1 MSTTFSPSS
10 RATSAR
16 EPHGRCR
23 LILQVNGRH
32 YTVRPTPVAGPSF
45 GITRAY
51 RLLRIDSGDIY
62 DVAVHRDGHRE
73 CTCPDHV
80 FRREGID
87 PAGCKHAR
95 ALAAL
100 GL

>member
-1 MSTTFSPSS
+1 MNTVAASTSLGTP
-10 RATSAR
+10 R
-16 EPHGRCR
+16 GDCR
-23 LILQVNGRH
+23 LILVVHGRH
-32 YTVRPTPVAGPSF
+32 YMVRPTAVEDGSF
-45 GITRAY
+45 GVTRAF
-51 RLLRIDSGDIY
+51 RLLRLDSGDVY

-100 GL
+100 GLLG